1 MRKIVIFAIVLS
13 MLTVSL
19 LSCGASGPFSGQWKF
34 SKLSSV
40 EIAPDMDESELE
52 NLKEMYSA
60 EDEAGIEANALA
72 SFNETGVFAPCY
84 INFEKENTYTYDPAM
99 DREATWKFY
108 KTGENAGFISFYAE
122 LDVTAGN
129 PDPVVCP
136 EIVYNAETGI
146 MSMTTYYLGFMVTIE
161 LTKN

>member
-19 LSCGASGPFSGQWKF
+19 LSCGASGPFSGQWNF
-34 SKLSSV
+34 SKISSV
-40 EIAPDMDESELE
+40 EIAPGADEEWMDSFKEL
-52 NLKEMYSA
+52 YGA

-72 SFNETGVFAPCY
+72 SFNEKGSFEPCY
-84 INFEKENTYTYDPAM
+84 IRFEKKYTYTYDVAM
-99 DREATWKFY
+99 DREATWSFY
-108 KTGENAGFISFYAE
+108 QTGENIGFISFYTE
-122 LDVTAGN
+122 LDVANGN

-146 MSMTTYYLGFMVTIE
+146 MSMTTYYLGFMVTVE
-161 LTKN
+161 LTK